1 MTRKKLKFYN
11 YFFLLALALISGY
24 YVTSLVLI
32 NKTNYSGEQAD
43 LYGEISEQADA
54 ILKYAYRMEAYAN
67 GFLLTGNQD
76 TYIKYSGKVCALKQQ
91 FIELTD
97 NCKKNEL
104 AVGHVEELSGLIYAR
119 LNNIQSL
126 VTTDSLH
133 HMSNEE
139 RIEMLEEGSYLMDEI
154 KEVLYDIRRA
164 SGELKKENKSK
175 ANESATNTLVLI
187 TLFGLVMIIMA
198 FISFNQMRSEIQ
210 KNEKNAEEIA
220 QFNIELKSMNEN
232 LESFAYVASHDLNEP
247 LRKIRTFGDMIH
259 EEMNQK
265 EPDMELVKNNIVRM
279 QDSASRMQQLITDL
293 LAYSRISR
301 QNETFEKVNLTAVLQ
316 NVESDLRV
324 PLEKTHG
331 KIIIEQLPDFIHANS
346 TQVHQ
351 LFQNL
356 ISNALKFRKPE
367 IDPEIRICCQL
378 VEGKQIKDERV
389 NLLPEKSYWKFTIS
403 DNGIGFNNEYAE
415 KIFMIFQRL
424 HGRSEYEGTGIG
436 LSICKKICEQH
447 RGDISAYGEEGIGAT
462 FCAYI
467 QKQ

>member
-24 YVTSLVLI
+24 YATSLYLL

-54 ILKYAYRMEAYAN
+54 ILKHAYRMEAYAN

-91 FIELTD
+91 FLELTD
-97 NCKKNEL
+97 NCKKNNL
-104 AVGHVEELSGLIYAR
+104 AVTHVEHLKDLMDAR
-119 LNNIQSL
+119 MDNIQTL
-126 VTTDSLH
+126 VTIDSLH
-133 HMSNEE
+133 SMSNDQ
-139 RIEMLEEGSYLMDEI
+139 RIEMIERGGDLMDEI
-154 KEVLYDIRRA
+154 REVLYDIRRA
-164 SGELKKENKSK
+164 SGELKQENKSRV
-175 ANESATNTLVLI
+175 NESASNTFVLLTI
-187 TLFGLVMIIMA
+187 FGLVMLIMA
-198 FISFNQMRSEIQ
+198 FISFNHMRGEIQ
-210 KNEKNAEEIA
+210 KNEKHAEEIA

-247 LRKIRTFGDMIH
+247 LRKIRTFGDMIN
-259 EEMNQK
+259 EEMQRQ
-265 EPDMELVKNNIVRM
+265 EPDMDLVKHHITRM
-279 QDSASRMQQLITDL
+279 QDSAARMQQLITDL

-301 QNETFEKVNLTAVLQ
+301 QNEIFEQVNLPEVLQ
-316 NVESDLRV
+316 NVESDLRMV
-324 PLEKTHG
+324 LERTGGQLIIG
-331 KIIIEQLPDFIHANS
+331 KIPNFIQANPA
-346 TQVHQ
+346 QMHQ

-356 ISNALKFRKPE
+356 TSNALKFRQSDKSPE
-367 IDPEIRICCQL
+367 IHISCELI
-378 VEGKQIKDERV
+378 EGKQIQDDRV
-389 NLLPEKSYWKFTIS
+389 TLLPEKSYWKFTIS
-403 DNGIGFNNEYAE
+403 DNGIGFDNEYAE

-447 RGDISAYGEEGIGAT
+447 RGDISAYGEEGVGAT
-462 FCAYI
+462 FYAYI